1 MRRTTLKV
9 MSFNVR
15 YDIGIFDRR
24 QQKYPYMKWSFRKD
38 RVAGQIR
45 ACMPDV
51 LGAQELMP
59 HQRRFLKEALP
70 EYGMAGRPRVLSVY
84 GEGVYVFYRKD
95 RFDLLESEVFWLS
108 PTPGRVSRGWDAS
121 IPRIVTWTRLK
132 DRQTHQVFSF
142 AATHFD
148 HKGRTARME
157 SAKLVN
163 AKMRAE
169 KDPAILAGDFNLG
182 PDTPCYPVLTNGL
195 LDAGLAA
202 AQNDGRLQTHN
213 SFDDNRSF
221 SMIDY
226 ILVTPQ
232 VEVGHYAVQNKKV
245 NGYFASDH
253 YAIVARLAFC

>member
-1 MRRTTLKV
+1 MRRTTLKA

-15 YDIGIFDRR
+15 YDIGKFDRR
-24 QQKYPYMKWSFRKD
+24 QQKYPYMKWGFRKD
-38 RVAGQIR
+38 MVARQIR
-45 ACMPDV
+45 AYMPDV

-59 HQRRFLKEALP
+59 HQRRFLRKALP

-84 GEGVYVFYRKD
+84 GEGVYVFYRRD

-108 PTPGRVSRGWDAS
+108 PTPERVSRGWDSS
-121 IPRIVTWTRLK
+121 IHRIVTWARLK
-132 DRQTHQVFSF
+132 DKQTHQVFSF

-148 HKGRTARME
+148 HKGKTARME

-163 AKMRAE
+163 AKMRAG
-169 KDPAILAGDFNLG
+169 KDPAILVGDFNSG
-182 PDTPCYPVLTNGL
+182 PDSPCYQTLTNGL

-202 AQNDGRLQTHN
+202 AQNDGRLPTHN

-221 SMIDY
+221 SLIDY

-232 VEVGHYAVQNKKV
+232 VEVEHYAVQNKKV
-245 NGYFASDH
+245 NGYFVSDH
-253 YAIVARLAFC
+253 YAIVAGLTF